1 MKTVKLDLG
10 MDKKE
15 IHSFLKRELN
25 FPVYYG
31 NNLDALYDV
40 MSVYSD
46 EVVFVMDRTSPYGEK
61 LIATLRDAAKENNKI
76 FIKTEREDYNMT
88 VNEARAALTQLQETL
103 IAYGHASSLF
113 YVDGTT
119 IAPKDSA
126 DHRAKTLAILSEA
139 SYKLATS
146 KETEDLLEFLDAHKE
161 ELSQEEARIVYLML
175 KDMRNTKKI
184 PADEYLEMQ
193 KVMVKSGAVWHE
205 AKEKNDWAMFEEILG
220 KAFEYKVKIA
230 KWIEPEKEPFDYWL
244 SNCEEGLD
252 VKTCDEFFATLR
264 SHIVPLLKKISEK
277 PEIDNSCIKGHF
289 PKWKQQQ
296 LSDYL
301 MDVIGIDKNRCII
314 AETEHPYTATVGSH
328 HDIRLTTHYHLDNL
342 ASNMYS
348 VLHEGGHSLYDLGV
362 KDEYAYTMLDDGAGM
377 SIHEGQSRFYENYIG
392 RSREFINL
400 VFPKIKE
407 IFPEEMANV
416 TAEDFYRAVNK
427 VETGCIRIE
436 ADELTYCLH
445 IMVRYELEKRMFAG
459 EITVKDLPSEWNR
472 LYKEYLGVDVPD
484 DKHGVL
490 QDSHW
495 GGGLMGYFPS
505 YALGSAYGA
514 QVISKMK
521 EDFDVKKCIA
531 EGDIAPINAWNTEKI
546 WQYGSLYNSSEVLE
560 KAIGGKFDPMYYVK
574 YLEDK
579 FTELYDL

>member
-1 MKTVKLDLG
+1 MKYVKLDLSS
-10 MDKKE
+10 DKKTL
-15 IHSFLKRELN
+15 HGLLKKELA
-25 FPVYYG
+25 FPEYYG
-31 NNLDALYDV
+31 NNLDALYDIL
-40 MSVYSD
+40 SVYGD
-46 EVVFVMDRTSPYGEK
+46 ELTIELFGTSSYGEK
-61 LIATLRDAAKENNKI
+61 ISETLKDCAQKNNKI
-76 FIKTEREDYNMT
+76 NIKFIKENAIMT
-88 VNEARAALTQLQETL
+88 VNEAREALKALQEKL

-126 DHRAKTLAILSEA
+126 DHRAKTLAILGEE
-139 SYKLATS
+139 SYKLS
-146 KETEDLLEFLDAHKE
+146 MSQETEDLLEFLDAHKE

-175 KDMRNTKKI
+175 KDMRQTKKI
-184 PADEYLEMQ
+184 PKDEYLEMQ
-193 KVMVKSGAVWHE
+193 KVMVESGVVWHE
-205 AKEKNDWAMFEEILG
+205 AKDTNNWAMFEEILG
-220 KAFEYKVKIA
+220 KVFEYKIKIA

-244 SNCEEGLD
+244 GNCEEGLD

-264 SHIVPLLKKISEK
+264 SHIVPLLKKINEK
-277 PEIDNSCIKGHF
+277 PEIDNSCILGHF

-301 MDVIGIDKNRCII
+301 MDVIGIDKNRCVI

-328 HDIRLTTHYHLDNL
+328 HDIRLTTHYYLDNL
-342 ASNMYS
+342 ASNMFS

-392 RSREFINL
+392 RNREFIKYI
-400 VFPKIKE
+400 FPKIKE
-407 IFPEEMANV
+407 IFSEEMADV

-484 DKHGVL
+484 DRHGVL

-521 EDFDVKKCIA
+521 ETIDVEKCIA
-531 EGDIAPINAWNTEKI
+531 EGNLAPINAWNTEKI
-546 WQYGSLYNSSEVLE
+546 WQHGSLYNSSEVLE

>member
-1 MKTVKLDLG
+1 MKYIKLDLSA
-10 MDKKE
+10 DKKTL
-15 IHSFLKRELN
+15 HSILKKELS
-25 FPVYYG
+25 FPDYYG
-31 NNLDALYDV
+31 SNLDALYDIL
-40 MSVYSD
+40 SVYSD
-46 EVVFVMDRTSPYGEK
+46 EVTIEICGTSPYGEK
-61 LIATLRDAAKENNKI
+61 LLAALEDCAQKNNKI
-76 FIKTEREDYNMT
+76 NINFIKENTIMT
-88 VNEARAALTQLQETL
+88 VNEAREALKALQEKL

-126 DHRAKTLAILSEA
+126 DHRAKTLAILGEE
-139 SYKLATS
+139 SYKLSTS

-175 KDMRNTKKI
+175 KDMRQTKKI
-184 PADEYLEMQ
+184 PKDEYLEMQ
-193 KVMVKSGAVWHE
+193 KVMVESGVVWHE
-205 AKEKNDWAMFEEILG
+205 AKDTNNWAMFEEILG
-220 KAFEYKVKIA
+220 KVFEYKVKIA

-244 SNCEEGLD
+244 GNCEEGLD

-277 PEIDNSCIKGHF
+277 PEIDNSCILGHF

-314 AETEHPYTATVGSH
+314 AETEHPYTATVSSH

-342 ASNMYS
+342 ASNMFS

-392 RSREFINL
+392 RNREFIKYI
-400 VFPKIKE
+400 FPKVKE
-407 IFPEEMANV
+407 IFPEEMADV

-459 EITVKDLPSEWNR
+459 EITVKDLPAEWNR

-484 DKHGVL
+484 DRHGVL

-521 EDFDVKKCIA
+521 ETIDVEKCIA
-531 EGDIAPINAWNTEKI
+531 EGNLAPINAWNTEKI

>member
-1 MKTVKLDLG
+1 
-10 MDKKE
+10 
-15 IHSFLKRELN
+15 
-25 FPVYYG
+25 
-31 NNLDALYDV
+31 
-40 MSVYSD
+40 
-46 EVVFVMDRTSPYGEK
+46 
-61 LIATLRDAAKENNKI
+61 
-76 FIKTEREDYNMT
+76 MT
-88 VNEARAALTQLQETL
+88 VNEAREALKVLQEKL

-119 IAPKDSA
+119 IAPKGSA
-126 DHRAKTLAILSEA
+126 DHRAKTLAILGEE
-139 SYKLATS
+139 SYKFSTS

-175 KDMRNTKKI
+175 KDMRRTKKI
-184 PADEYLEMQ
+184 PKDEYLEIQ
-193 KVMVKSGAVWHE
+193 KVMVESGVVWHE
-205 AKEKNDWAMFEEILG
+205 AKDTNNWAMFEEILG
-220 KAFEYKVKIA
+220 KVFEYKVKIA

-244 SNCEEGLD
+244 GNCEEGLD

-277 PEIDNSCIKGHF
+277 PEIDNSCILGHF

-342 ASNMYS
+342 ASNLFS

-392 RSREFINL
+392 RSKEFIEL
-400 VFPKIKE
+400 IFPKVKE
-407 IFPEEMANV
+407 IFAEEMADV

-427 VETGCIRIE
+427 VKTGCIRME

-459 EITVKDLPSEWNR
+459 EITVKDLPAEWNR

-484 DKHGVL
+484 DRHGVL

-521 EDFDVKKCIA
+521 ETIDVEKCIK
-531 EGDIAPINAWNTEKI
+531 EGNLAPINAWNTEKI

>member
-1 MKTVKLDLG
+1 MKNIKLDISEEKAQL
-10 MDKKE
+10 
-15 IHSFLKRELN
+15 HNHLKQQLCL
-25 FPVYYG
+25 PDYYG
-31 NNLDALYDV
+31 SNLDALYDV
-40 MSVYSD
+40 IGCYD
-46 EVVFVMDRTSPYGEK
+46 EEVIFEITGTSAYGEK
-61 LIATLRDAAKENNKI
+61 LVKTLADAAEQNSRIRIKFPKEE
-76 FIKTEREDYNMT
+76 FNMT
-88 VNEARAALTQLQETL
+88 LNEARAAFKQLQEKL

-119 IAPKDSA
+119 IAPKESA
-126 DHRAKTLAILSEA
+126 EHRAKTLSILSEE
-139 SYKLATS
+139 SYKLSTS
-146 KETEDLLEFLDAHKE
+146 KETEELLEFLDAHKE
-161 ELSQEEARIVYLML
+161 ELAQEEARIVYLML
-175 KDMRNTKKI
+175 KGLRETKKI
-184 PADEYLEMQ
+184 PADEYLEMH

-220 KAFEYKVKIA
+220 KMFEYKVKIA
-230 KWIEPEKEPFDYWL
+230 KWVAPEKEPFDYWL
-244 SNCEEGLD
+244 GNCEEGLD

-277 PEIDNSCIKGHF
+277 PEIDDSCIKGHF

-301 MDVIGIDKNRCII
+301 MDVIGINKNRCII

-328 HDIRLTTHYHLDNL
+328 YDIRLTTHYYMDNL
-342 ASNMYS
+342 ASNFFS

-392 RSREFINL
+392 RSKEFIQL

-459 EITVKDLPSEWNR
+459 EITVKDLPGEWNR

-521 EDFDVKKCIA
+521 EDFDVKKCVA
-531 EGDIAPINAWNTEKI
+531 EGNIEPINAWNTEKI

>member
-1 MKTVKLDLG
+1 MKKVKLDLA
-10 MDKKE
+10 MDKKTV
-15 IHSFLKRELN
+15 HGFLAQTLG
-25 FPVYYG
+25 FPEYYG

-40 MSVYSD
+40 MSTWGD
-46 EVVFVMDRTSPYGEK
+46 EVAFEVEGSSAYGEK
-61 LIATLRDAAKENNKI
+61 LLSTLKDAANVNNKI
-76 FIKTEREDYNMT
+76 YIKNESEETQMT
-88 VNEARAALTQLQETL
+88 VNEARAALKVLQEKL

-126 DHRAKTLAILSEA
+126 EHRAKTLSILGEE
-139 SYKLATS
+139 SYKLSTS
-146 KETEDLLEFLDAHKE
+146 KETEDLLEFLDAHKD
-161 ELSQEEARIVYLML
+161 ELTQEEARIVYQML
-175 KDMRNTKKI
+175 KGLRETKKI
-184 PADEYLEMQ
+184 PVDEYLEMQ

-220 KAFEYKVKIA
+220 KMFEYKVKIA

-244 SNCEEGLD
+244 GNCEEGLD

-264 SHIVPLLKKISEK
+264 SHIVPLLKKINEK
-277 PEIDNSCIKGHF
+277 PEIDDSCIKGHF
-289 PKWKQQQ
+289 QKWKQQQ

-301 MDVIGIDKNRCII
+301 MDVIGINKNRCII

-328 HDIRLTTHYHLDNL
+328 HDIRLTTHYYMDNL
-342 ASNMYS
+342 ASNFFS
-348 VLHEGGHSLYDLGV
+348 VLHEGGHSLYDMGV

-392 RSREFINL
+392 RSREFIEY

-407 IFPEEMANV
+407 IFPEEMADV

-495 GGGLMGYFPS
+495 GSGLMGYFPS

-521 EDFDVKKCIA
+521 EDIDVAKCIT
-531 EGDIAPINAWNTEKI
+531 EGNIEPINAWNTEKI

-560 KAIGGKFDPMYYVK
+560 KALGGKFDPMYYVK

>member
-1 MKTVKLDLG
+1 MKYIKLDLSA
-10 MDKKE
+10 DKK
-15 IHSFLKRELN
+15 ILHSILKKELS
-25 FPVYYG
+25 FPDYYG
-31 NNLDALYDV
+31 SNLDALYDIL
-40 MSVYSD
+40 SVYSD
-46 EVVFVMDRTSPYGEK
+46 EVTIEICGTSPYGEK
-61 LIATLRDAAKENNKI
+61 LLATLEDCAQKNNKI
-76 FIKTEREDYNMT
+76 NINFIKENTIMT
-88 VNEARAALTQLQETL
+88 VNEAREALKVLQEKL

-126 DHRAKTLAILSEA
+126 DHRAKTLAILGEE
-139 SYKLATS
+139 SYKLSTS

-175 KDMRNTKKI
+175 KDMRQTKKI
-184 PADEYLEMQ
+184 PKDEYLEMQ
-193 KVMVKSGAVWHE
+193 KVMVESGVVWHE
-205 AKEKNDWAMFEEILG
+205 AKDTNNWAMFEEILG
-220 KAFEYKVKIA
+220 KVFEYKVKIA

-244 SNCEEGLD
+244 GNCEEGLD

-277 PEIDNSCIKGHF
+277 PEIDNSCILGHF

-342 ASNMYS
+342 ASNMFS

-362 KDEYAYTMLDDGAGM
+362 KAEYAYTMLDDGAGM

-392 RSREFINL
+392 RNREFIKYI
-400 VFPKIKE
+400 FPKVKE
-407 IFPEEMANV
+407 IFPEEMADV

-459 EITVKDLPSEWNR
+459 EITVKDLPAEWNR

-484 DKHGVL
+484 DRHGVL

-521 EDFDVKKCIA
+521 ETIDVEKCIA
-531 EGDIAPINAWNTEKI
+531 EGNLAPINAWNTEKI

>member
-1 MKTVKLDLG
+1 
-10 MDKKE
+10 
-15 IHSFLKRELN
+15 
-25 FPVYYG
+25 
-31 NNLDALYDV
+31 
-40 MSVYSD
+40 
-46 EVVFVMDRTSPYGEK
+46 
-61 LIATLRDAAKENNKI
+61 
-76 FIKTEREDYNMT
+76 
-88 VNEARAALTQLQETL
+88 
-103 IAYGHASSLF
+103 
-113 YVDGTT
+113 
-119 IAPKDSA
+119 
-126 DHRAKTLAILSEA
+126 
-139 SYKLATS
+139 
-146 KETEDLLEFLDAHKE
+146 
-161 ELSQEEARIVYLML
+161 
-175 KDMRNTKKI
+175 
-184 PADEYLEMQ
+184 
-193 KVMVKSGAVWHE
+193 
-205 AKEKNDWAMFEEILG
+205 
-220 KAFEYKVKIA
+220 
-230 KWIEPEKEPFDYWL
+230 
-244 SNCEEGLD
+244 
-252 VKTCDEFFATLR
+252 
-264 SHIVPLLKKISEK
+264 VPLLKKINEK

-301 MDVIGIDKNRCII
+301 MDVIGINKNRCII

-328 HDIRLTTHYHLDNL
+328 YDIRLTTHYHLDNL
-342 ASNMYS
+342 ASNMFS
-348 VLHEGGHSLYDLGV
+348 VLHEGGHSLYDMGV

-392 RSREFINL
+392 RNREFIKYI
-400 VFPKIKE
+400 FPKVKE
-407 IFPEEMANV
+407 IFPEEMADV

-459 EITVKDLPSEWNR
+459 EITVKDLPAEWNR

-484 DKHGVL
+484 NRHGVL

-521 EDFDVKKCIA
+521 ETIDVEKCIK
-531 EGDIAPINAWNTEKI
+531 EGNLAPINAWNTEKI